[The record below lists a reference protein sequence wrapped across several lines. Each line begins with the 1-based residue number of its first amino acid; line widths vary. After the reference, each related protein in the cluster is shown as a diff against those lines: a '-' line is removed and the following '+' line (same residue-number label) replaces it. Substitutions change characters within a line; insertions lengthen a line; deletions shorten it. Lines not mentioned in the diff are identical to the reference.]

1 MTLGYH
7 RGPPSDDAEAES
19 SPSSLFWFAYM
30 LDKGLALRLGRA
42 PAIHD
47 YDVIRPSH
55 AVGRADM
62 PYPWREALELWIA
75 HAEVQGLV
83 YEQLYSAR
91 GLATPPDQRAECARQ
106 LAARIADIAA
116 RSSAIQNT
124 IAGPDTRTL
133 SDVSAGMMSI
143 SFFLKSDKV
152 FYCSSLAL
160 AYRAVPATPGLP
172 SSLSTECLEAARE
185 AFQSHQEFME
195 LVASNAVMRTAYL
208 HW

>member
-1 MTLGYH
+1 
-7 RGPPSDDAEAES
+7 
-19 SPSSLFWFAYM
+19 M
-30 LDKGLALRLGRA
+30 LDRGLALRLGRA
-42 PAIHD
+42 PIIHD
-47 YDVIRPSH
+47 YDVTRPPQ
-55 AVGRADM
+55 AVGRPDL

-91 GLATPPDQRAECARQ
+91 GLARPPDQRAESARL
-106 LAARIADIAA
+106 LAARIAGIAA
-116 RSSAIQNT
+116 RASAIQDT
-124 IAGPDTRTL
+124 IAGPDTPTPG
-133 SDVSAGMMSI
+133 DVSLGMMSI
-143 SFFLKSDKV
+143 SLFLKSDKV

-172 SSLSTECLEAARE
+172 SSLSAECIEAARE

-195 LVASNAVMRTAYL
+195 LIASSQVMRTAYL